1 MTEQLAREFK
11 EVDERAVSGLD
22 QRRKVALGTIA
33 LSFCAWLRSRQGTS
47 IYLQHDAETRNNADR
62 WQNPHTLITS
72 ETAMLRL
79 FEERLDPFPP
89 DEAPPPPVGLMRFL
103 WACTRGARGYI
114 LAFAL
119 LSASVSIYEA
129 WLFSFLG
136 QVVDLLSTWQ
146 SGGAAGDEE
155 SRVLWGI
162 GIVLVVSIGLVAL
175 RTMVQH
181 QILAINL
188 PLRLRWDFHR
198 LMLRQSLS
206 FFSDEFSGRVTTKV
220 MQTALSVREVL
231 FTLIEI
237 LPGIGVYFIAIIA
250 LAGGFAL
257 KLMLPFLAWIV
268 LFGLAM
274 VYFVPRLGKVGQ
286 EQADARSSMTG
297 RIADAY
303 TNITTVKLFSHSKR
317 EAHFAR
323 AAMEDF
329 KLTGFRQMRLVSQFE
344 IVNQAL
350 VVALILGA
358 GGYALWLWHQG
369 EVGTGAVAAITAMAL
384 RINGMSHWI
393 MWQMTSLFENIGTVQ
408 DGMATL
414 TSGPKVQDVPDA
426 KVLEPAGGEVV
437 FDNVSFNYNGERQV
451 LDGLTLHIRPGEKI
465 GLVGRSGAGKS
476 TLINLLLRFYDVD
489 RGEIRIDGQNIAEVT
504 QDSLR
509 SVIGM
514 VTQDTSLLH
523 RSIRDNIAYGRPD
536 ATDEDIHRAAVNAQA
551 DGFISQLSDKQGH
564 SGYDTLVGERGIKLS
579 GGQRQRIAIARVM
592 LKNAPILLLDEATSA
607 LDSEVEVAIQES
619 LDEMMQGKTVIAI
632 AHRLSTIAAMDRLI
646 VMDEGRIVEQGTHAQ
661 LLEKNGT
668 YARLWQHQSGG
679 FLGEDRGLVEVM
691 EE

>member
-1 MTEQLAREFK
+1 
-11 EVDERAVSGLD
+11 
-22 QRRKVALGTIA
+22 
-33 LSFCAWLRSRQGTS
+33 
-47 IYLQHDAETRNNADR
+47 
-62 WQNPHTLITS
+62 
-72 ETAMLRL
+72 MLRV
-79 FEERLDPFPP
+79 FEQRLDPFPP

-103 WACTRGARGYI
+103 WACMRGARGYV
-114 LAFAL
+114 LVLAL

-146 SGGAAGDEE
+146 AGGEANGQET
-155 SRVLWGI
+155 RVLWGI
-162 GIVLVVSIGLVAL
+162 GIVLLTSIGLVAL

-220 MQTALSVREVL
+220 MQTALAVREVL

-257 KLMLPFLAWIV
+257 KLMLPFIIWVA
-268 LFGLAM
+268 LFAVAM
-274 VYFVPRLGKVGQ
+274 LYFVPRLGEVGQ
-286 EQADARSSMTG
+286 EQAHARSSMTG
-297 RIADAY
+297 RISDAY

-329 KLTGFRQMRLVSQFE
+329 KQTGFRQMRLVSQFE

-350 VVALILGA
+350 VVALIMGA

-414 TSGPKVQDVPDA
+414 TRGPKVQDAPNATTLVPS
-426 KVLEPAGGEVV
+426 GGAVS

-451 LDGLTLHIRPGEKI
+451 LDSLSLNIRPGEKI

-476 TLINLLLRFYDVD
+476 TLINLLLRFYDVES
-489 RGEIRIDGQNIAEVT
+489 GEIRIDGQNIAKVT

-509 SVIGM
+509 STIGM

-536 ATDEDIHRAAVNAQA
+536 ATDAQIHRAAANAQA

-564 SGYDTLVGERGIKLS
+564 NGYDTLVGERGIKLS

-619 LDEMMQGKTVIAI
+619 LDEMMKGKTVIAI

-646 VMDEGRIVEQGTHAQ
+646 VMDEGRIVEQGTHAE
-661 LLEKNGT
+661 LLEKNGI

-679 FLGEDRGLVEVM
+679 FLGEDQGVSAALDQA
-691 EE
+691 

>member
-1 MTEQLAREFK
+1 
-11 EVDERAVSGLD
+11 
-22 QRRKVALGTIA
+22 
-33 LSFCAWLRSRQGTS
+33 
-47 IYLQHDAETRNNADR
+47 
-62 WQNPHTLITS
+62 
-72 ETAMLRL
+72 MLRV
-79 FEERLDPFPP
+79 FERWLDPFPP
-89 DEAPPPPVGLMRFL
+89 DEAPPPPMGLARFM

-114 LAFAL
+114 LAFAV
-119 LSASVSIYEA
+119 LSAAVSLYEA
-129 WLFSFLG
+129 WLFAFLG
-136 QVVDLLSTWQ
+136 QVVDLLAHWQ
-146 SGGAAGDEE
+146 AGSAVSAEE
-155 SRVLWGI
+155 TRVLWGA
-162 GIVLVVSIGLVAL
+162 GAVLVASVGLVAA
-175 RTMVQH
+175 RTAVQH
-181 QILAINL
+181 QVLAINL

-220 MQTALSVREVL
+220 MQTALAVREVL

-237 LPGIGVYFIAIIA
+237 LPGIGVYFVAIIA

-257 KLMLPFLAWIV
+257 KLMLPFLAWIG

-274 VYFVPRLGKVGQ
+274 LYFVPRLGQVGQ
-286 EQADARSSMTG
+286 EQAHARSSMTG
-297 RIADAY
+297 RVSDAY
-303 TNITTVKLFSHSKR
+303 TNITTVKLFSHGKR

-329 KLTGFRQMRLVSQFE
+329 KHTGFRQMRLVSQFE

-350 VVALILGA
+350 VVGLILGA

-369 EVGTGAVAAITAMAL
+369 EVGAGAVAAITAMAL

-393 MWQMTSLFENIGTVQ
+393 MWQMTSLFESIGTVQ

-414 TSGPKVQDVPDA
+414 TRTPKVLDAADA
-426 KVLEPAGGEVV
+426 KVLEPRGGAVT
-437 FDNVSFNYNGERQV
+437 FDNVCFNYNGERQV
-451 LDGLTLHIRPGEKI
+451 LDGLSLTIRPGEKI

-489 RGEIRIDGQNIAEVT
+489 SGQISIDGQDIAHVT

-509 SVIGM
+509 GAIGM

-536 ATDEDIHRAAVNAQA
+536 ASEAQIHRAAASAQA
-551 DGFISQLSDKQGH
+551 DGFISQLSDRQGH

-619 LDEMMQGKTVIAI
+619 LDEMMTGKTVIAI

-646 VMDEGRIVEQGTHAQ
+646 VMDEGRIIEQGTHAQ
-661 LLEKNGT
+661 LLARNGA

-679 FLGEDRGLVEVM
+679 FLGEDRGVEEAV
-691 EE
+691 E

>member
-1 MTEQLAREFK
+1 
-11 EVDERAVSGLD
+11 
-22 QRRKVALGTIA
+22 
-33 LSFCAWLRSRQGTS
+33 
-47 IYLQHDAETRNNADR
+47 
-62 WQNPHTLITS
+62 
-72 ETAMLRL
+72 MLRL

-119 LSASVSIYEA
+119 LSAGVSIYEA

-414 TSGPKVQDVPDA
+414 TSGPKVQDAPDA

-476 TLINLLLRFYDVD
+476 TLINLLLRFYDVN

-646 VMDEGRIVEQGTHAQ
+646 VMDEGRIIEQGTHAQ

>member
-1 MTEQLAREFK
+1 
-11 EVDERAVSGLD
+11 
-22 QRRKVALGTIA
+22 
-33 LSFCAWLRSRQGTS
+33 
-47 IYLQHDAETRNNADR
+47 
-62 WQNPHTLITS
+62 
-72 ETAMLRL
+72 MLRV
-79 FEERLDPFPP
+79 FERWLDPFPP
-89 DEAPPPPVGLMRFL
+89 DEAPPPPMGLARFM

-114 LAFAL
+114 LVFAL
-119 LSASVSIYEA
+119 LSAAVSLYEA
-129 WLFSFLG
+129 WLFAFLG

-146 SGGAAGDEE
+146 AGGAVDAQQT
-155 SRVLWGI
+155 RVLWGA
-162 GIVLVVSIGLVAL
+162 GAVLLASIGLVAA
-175 RTMVQH
+175 RTIAQH
-181 QILAINL
+181 QVLAINL

-220 MQTALSVREVL
+220 MQTALAVREVL

-237 LPGIGVYFIAIIA
+237 LPGIGVYFVAIIA

-257 KLMLPFLAWIV
+257 KLMLPFMAWV
-268 LFGLAM
+268 ALFGLAM
-274 VYFVPRLGKVGQ
+274 VYFVPRLGQVGQ
-286 EQADARSSMTG
+286 EQAHARSSMTG
-297 RIADAY
+297 RVSDAY
-303 TNITTVKLFSHSKR
+303 TNITTVKLFSHAKR

-350 VVALILGA
+350 VVGLILGA
-358 GGYALWLWHQG
+358 GGYALWLWQLG
-369 EVGTGAVAAITAMAL
+369 EVGVGAVAAITAMAL

-393 MWQMTSLFENIGTVQ
+393 MWQMTSLFESIGTVQ

-414 TSGPKVQDVPDA
+414 TRQPKVLDA
-426 KVLEPAGGEVV
+426 PGATALVTRGGAVS
-437 FDNVSFNYNGERQV
+437 FDNVCFNYNGERQV
-451 LDGLTLHIRPGEKI
+451 LGGLSLDIRAGERI

-489 RGEIRIDGQNIAEVT
+489 SGVIRIDGQDIAQVT

-509 SVIGM
+509 QAIGM

-523 RSIRDNIAYGRPD
+523 RSIRDNIAYGRPE
-536 ATDEDIHRAAVNAQA
+536 ASEAQIHRAAASAQA
-551 DGFISQLSDKQGH
+551 DGFISQLSDRQGH

-619 LDEMMQGKTVIAI
+619 LDEMMAGKTVIAI
-632 AHRLSTIAAMDRLI
+632 AHRLSTIAAMDRLV
-646 VMDEGRIVEQGTHAQ
+646 VMDEGRIVEQGTHAE
-661 LLEKNGT
+661 LLARNGA

-679 FLGEDRGLVEVM
+679 FLGEDLNLEATL
-691 EE
+691 E

>member
-1 MTEQLAREFK
+1 MLGAF
-11 EVDERAVSGLD
+11 ER
-22 QRRKVALGTIA
+22 
-33 LSFCAWLRSRQGTS
+33 
-47 IYLQHDAETRNNADR
+47 
-62 WQNPHTLITS
+62 
-72 ETAMLRL
+72 
-79 FEERLDPFPP
+79 RLDPFPP
-89 DEAPPPPVGLMRFL
+89 DEVPPPPVGMTRFL

-114 LAFAL
+114 VALAL
-119 LSASVSIYEA
+119 LSAGVSIYEA

-136 QVVDLLSTWQ
+136 QVVDMLSTWQ
-146 SGGAAGDEE
+146 AGGAEAGRE
-155 SRVLWGI
+155 SRVLWGM
-162 GIVLVVSIGLVAL
+162 GLLMVASVALVAL

-198 LMLRQSLS
+198 LMLRQSLA

-220 MQTALSVREVL
+220 MQTALAVRDVL

-237 LPGIGVYFIAIIA
+237 IPGIGVYFIAIIA

-257 KLMLPFLAWIV
+257 KLMLPFVAWLV
-268 LFGLAM
+268 LFGVAM
-274 VYFVPRLGKVGQ
+274 WYFVPRLGKVGQ
-286 EQADARSSMTG
+286 EQAHARSSMTG
-297 RIADAY
+297 RISDAY
-303 TNITTVKLFSHSKR
+303 TNITTVKLFSHSNR

-329 KLTGFRQMRLVSQFE
+329 KHTGFRQMRLVSQFE

-350 VVALILGA
+350 VVALLMAA
-358 GGYALWLWHQG
+358 GGYALWLWHLG
-369 EVGTGAVAAITAMAL
+369 EIGTGAVAAITAMAL

-408 DGMATL
+408 DGMGTL
-414 TSGPKVQDVPDA
+414 TRGAKVQDAPDA
-426 KVLEPAGGEVV
+426 PELLTTGGAVT
-437 FDNVSFNYNGERQV
+437 FDQVNFNYNGERQV
-451 LDGLTLHIRPGEKI
+451 LDSLSLAIRPGEKI

-489 RGEIRIDGQNIAEVT
+489 SGEIRIDGQNIAHVT

-509 SVIGM
+509 SAIGM

-536 ATDEDIHRAAVNAQA
+536 ATDAQIHSAAANAQA
-551 DGFISQLSDKQGH
+551 HDFIQQLSDKQGH
-564 SGYDTLVGERGIKLS
+564 TGYDTLVGERGIKLS
-579 GGQRQRIAIARVM
+579 GGQRQRVAIARVM

-646 VMDEGRIVEQGTHAQ
+646 VMDDGRIVEQGTHSE
-661 LLEKNGT
+661 LLAKNGI

-679 FLGEDRGLVEVM
+679 FLGEDQGVVVGVD
-691 EE
+691 